1 MIWAQET
8 EPRSSVR
15 TASATSPALETYL
28 NFYLSLLWVCMYMMC
43 VWCVH
48 MMGAHD
54 MCVWCVCMMCV
65 RDVCMICAHD
75 VCAWCVCMMCMHD
88 VCTWCV
94 CMICAHDVCMIC
106 VHDVCTW
113 CVCMMCVWC
122 VHMMCVHDMC
132 TWCMY
137 DVCAWCMHTHMCC
150 AVLCCTCSGQRTTFR
165 SWSSPSTFPWM
176 LGMEAGPSG
185 KSLTYWPISAA
196 LFYVEPVSF

>member
-1 MIWAQET
+1 MCLAPAEISDHQELESWT
-8 EPRSSVR
+8 VLYCNDMGSGNWTQVLCQNSKCHLPSPR
-15 TASATSPALETYL
+15 
-28 NFYLSLLWVCMYMMC
+28 NIFKLLFITIVGVHVHDVCMMC
-43 VWCVH
+43 
-48 MMGAHD
+48 AHD
-54 MCVWCVCMMCV
+54 GCTWYVCMMCV
-65 RDVCMICAHD
+65 HE
-75 VCAWCVCMMCMHD
+75 

-94 CMICAHDVCMIC
+94 YDM
-106 VHDVCTW
+106 CTW
-113 CVCMMCVWC
+113 CVCMMCVYDVYAWC
-122 VHMMCVHDMC
+122 VHMMCVHNMC